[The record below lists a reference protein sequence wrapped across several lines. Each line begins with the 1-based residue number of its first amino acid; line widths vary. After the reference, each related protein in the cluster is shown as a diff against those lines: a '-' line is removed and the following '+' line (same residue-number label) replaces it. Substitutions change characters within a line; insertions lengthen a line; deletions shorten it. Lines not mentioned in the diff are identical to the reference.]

1 MTGTKPQHWLIPVCF
16 AIIYL
21 VWGSTYLANWY
32 AIQGIPPFL
41 MSGGR
46 FFLAG
51 LLLFGVSYIFGAG
64 RPTAAQWKNTA
75 FIGTLLLAVGTGS
88 MVWSEQFINS
98 GMVALMAA
106 FQPLL
111 IVLMMWQMYG
121 KRPSLR
127 TIAGTALGM
136 IGMAFLVGQDQFIS
150 DKQSLIGIA
159 VIFVAIMA
167 WGFASIKVA
176 KLAMPSSKLQG
187 AAMQMLIGGSVL
199 LVVSFASGEMTAF
212 RPEDISSRAA
222 WSWLYLVGFGS
233 IVAFSAFNYL
243 LVKSTPDKVATA
255 NYVNPVV
262 AMLLGWGL
270 NNEEITSQS
279 LIAAVLLLTGVVFI
293 NTRVKLKRG
302 RMNRPLPI
310 ASLITQ
316 DGQTTREVDIQPS
329 SSDTNL
335 IARIWLG
342 KTSAENAQ
350 NYIDRARKTVVRE
363 FSETP
368 GNKGLTF
375 QHRTDGDVT
384 HLVFISYWEDM
395 KAIRNFAGKDYRK
408 ARLRNADKIN
418 LHFKLPLLPLFI
430 TLKTVIIST

>member
-1 MTGTKPQHWLIPVCF
+1 MTGTKPQHWLIPLCF

-32 AIQGIPPFL
+32 AIQDIPPFF
-41 MSGGR
+41 MSGSR
-46 FFLAG
+46 FFTAG
-51 LLLFGVSYIFGAG
+51 LLLYGASLLLGAG
-64 RPTAAQWKNTA
+64 RPTAKQWKNTA
-75 FIGTLLLAVGTGS
+75 FIGILLLAVGTGS

-121 KRPSLR
+121 KRPSMR
-127 TIAGTALGM
+127 TITGTALGM
-136 IGMAFLVGQDQFIS
+136 VGMTFLVGQDHFMS

-159 VIFVAIMA
+159 VIFLAIIA

-176 KLAMPSSKLQG
+176 KLVMPSSKLQG

-199 LVVSFASGEMTAF
+199 LAVSFAFGEMTGF
-212 RPEDISSRAA
+212 QPEALPARAV
-222 WSWLYLVGFGS
+222 WSWIYLVGFGS

-262 AMLLGWGL
+262 AMLLGWWL
-270 NNEEITSQS
+270 NNEGITNQS

-302 RMNRPLPI
+302 WMNRPLPI
-310 ASLITQ
+310 ATLIAQ
-316 DGQTTREVDIQPS
+316 NGQTTTEVDIRPS
-329 SSDTNL
+329 VSDANL
-335 IARIWLG
+335 IARIWHG
-342 KTSAENAQ
+342 QTSAENAQ
-350 NYIDRARKTVVRE
+350 NYIDLAKRTVVPE

-368 GNKGLTF
+368 GNKGLIF

-384 HLVFISYWEDM
+384 HMLFISYWEDM
-395 KAIRNFAGKDYRK
+395 KAIRKFAGKDYRK
-408 ARLRNADKIN
+408 ARLFPAEKD
-418 LHFKLPLLPLFI
+418 LLLDNGER
-430 TLKTVIIST
+430 VEHRVVRA

>member
-1 MTGTKPQHWLIPVCF
+1 ME
-16 AIIYL
+16 
-21 VWGSTYLANWY
+21 
-32 AIQGIPPFL
+32 
-41 MSGGR
+41 
-46 FFLAG
+46 
-51 LLLFGVSYIFGAG
+51 
-64 RPTAAQWKNTA
+64 QWKNTG
-75 FIGTLLLAVGTGS
+75 FIGTLLLAAGTGS
-88 MVWSEQFINS
+88 LVWSEQFISS
-98 GMVALMAA
+98 GMVALMVA

-111 IVLMMWQMYG
+111 IVLMMWQMQG

-136 IGMAFLVGQDQFIS
+136 IGMTFLVGQDQFIS

-159 VIFVAIMA
+159 VIFMAIIA

-176 KLAMPSSKLQG
+176 KLEMPSSKLQG
-187 AAMQMLIGGSVL
+187 AGMQMLVGGAVL
-199 LVVSFASGEMTAF
+199 LSVSLASGEMTGF
-212 RPEDISSRAA
+212 QPEALSARSV

-270 NNEEITSQS
+270 NNEEITGQS
-279 LIAAVLLLTGVVFI
+279 LIAAALLLTGVVFI

-302 RMNRPLPI
+302 RLNRPLPI
-310 ASLITQ
+310 ASLIAQ
-316 DGQTTREVDIQPS
+316 NPHATTEVNIQPIPAG
-329 SSDTNL
+329 DNL
-335 IARIWLG
+335 IARIWHG
-342 KTSAENAQ
+342 KTSAGNAQ
-350 NYIDRARKTVVRE
+350 NYIDWAKRTVVPE

-384 HLVFISYWEDM
+384 HLIFISYWEDM
-395 KAIRNFAGKDYRK
+395 KAIRRFAGKDYRK
-408 ARLRNADKIN
+408 ALFYPPEKD
-418 LHFKLPLLPLFI
+418 LLLDRGE
-430 TLKTVIIST
+430 KVKHRVVKA

>member
-32 AIQGIPPFL
+32 AIQDIPPFL
-41 MSGGR
+41 MSGSR
-46 FFLAG
+46 FFMAG
-51 LLLFGVSYIFGAG
+51 LLLYGVSFLFGAG
-64 RPTAAQWKNTA
+64 RPTAEQWKNTA

-121 KRPSLR
+121 KRPSQR

-167 WGFASIKVA
+167 WGFTTIKVA

-187 AAMQMLIGGSVL
+187 AAMQMLIGGPVL
-199 LVVSFASGEMTAF
+199 LVV
-212 RPEDISSRAA
+212 P
-222 WSWLYLVGFGS
+222 
-233 IVAFSAFNYL
+233 
-243 LVKSTPDKVATA
+243 
-255 NYVNPVV
+255 
-262 AMLLGWGL
+262 
-270 NNEEITSQS
+270 
-279 LIAAVLLLTGVVFI
+279 
-293 NTRVKLKRG
+293 
-302 RMNRPLPI
+302 
-310 ASLITQ
+310 
-316 DGQTTREVDIQPS
+316 
-329 SSDTNL
+329 
-335 IARIWLG
+335 
-342 KTSAENAQ
+342 
-350 NYIDRARKTVVRE
+350 E

-375 QHRTDGDVT
+375 QHRTDGDVI

-395 KAIRNFAGKDYRK
+395 KAIRKFAGKDYRK